1 MDFDVIVAGGGLA
14 GLAAGVALA
23 DAGLRV
29 QVLEASDALGG
40 RARSWD
46 EEATGDR
53 VDIGPHVL
61 MSEYRNMRRL
71 LERLGT
77 AHEIA
82 WQRDPFLTFVDPPHP
97 AVDLRMR
104 RLPPPLHLLPDML
117 RVRQVGAVD
126 TLSNTGTTW
135 RMMRLTPQEL
145 AALDDESAETVLR
158 RLGVRDRFLDWF
170 WRTGAMTVMNVPLEE
185 CSAAAL
191 FQLFRFLSTVGGYH
205 FGFPRIGLG
214 DLYVPGAVQAIEAA
228 GGEVRLGARVATFE
242 GDADRC
248 TGVRLDDGSVL
259 HARWCVAAMPPRE
272 THEAVPRAWRERH
285 PPLPRAVEFK
295 PSPYYSTYL
304 WFDRRLTGA
313 KFWSKVWSPD
323 TLNYDF
329 YDLANIRR
337 DLHGEG
343 SLIAANMIY
352 TTRLPPMDDEAI
364 VESVRRELADRLPG
378 SRHAQLLHARVHR
391 IPMAIPAPHP
401 GTESLRPA
409 PVTPIAGLLLAGD
422 WMHTGLPS
430 CMESAVRSAF
440 IAAEQILLEAGRP
453 SALVQPLPQP
463 EGLAA
468 LVGRGRMP

>member
-14 GLAAGVALA
+14 GLSAAVALA

-29 QVLEASDALGG
+29 QVLEASGQLGG
-40 RARSWD
+40 RACSWD
-46 EEATGDR
+46 DPVTGDR

-77 AHEIA
+77 QDEIC
-82 WQRDPFLTFVDPPHP
+82 WQPDPFLTFIDPPHP
-97 AVDLRMR
+97 PVELHMR
-104 RLPPPLHLLPDML
+104 RLPPPLHLVPDML
-117 RVRQVGAVD
+117 RVRQVGVLD
-126 TLSNTGTTW
+126 TLSNTRTTW

-145 AALDDESAETVLR
+145 AAYDHEPADAVLR

-170 WRTGAMTVMNVPLEE
+170 WRTGAMTVMNVPLEK

-214 DLYVPGAVQAIEAA
+214 DLYVPGAVKAIESA
-228 GGEVRLGARVATFE
+228 GGEVRLAARVAMFE
-242 GDADRC
+242 GDGGRC
-248 TGVRLDDGSVL
+248 SGVRLDDGTRIAA
-259 HARWCVAAMPPRE
+259 HWCISAMPPRE
-272 THEAVPRAWRERH
+272 TFEAWPVAWRERH
-285 PPLPRAVEFK
+285 PPLPRAGEFR

-304 WFDRRLTGA
+304 WFDRRLTDA
-313 KFWSKVWSPD
+313 RFWSKVWSPD

-329 YDLANIRR
+329 YDLSNIRR
-337 DLHGEG
+337 DLAGDG
-343 SLIAANMIY
+343 ALIAANMIY
-352 TTRLPPMDDEAI
+352 TTRLPAMDDDAI
-364 VESVRRELADRLPG
+364 IDAVRRELADRLPH
-378 SRHAQLLHARVHR
+378 SRDARLLHARVHR
-391 IPMAIPAPHP
+391 IPMAIPAPYP
-401 GTESLRPA
+401 GTEALRPA

-422 WMHTGLPS
+422 WMHTGLPR
-430 CMESAVRSAF
+430 CMESAVRSAW
-440 IAAEQILLEAGRP
+440 IAAEQVLLEAGR
-453 SALVQPLPQP
+453 ARTLVAPLPQP